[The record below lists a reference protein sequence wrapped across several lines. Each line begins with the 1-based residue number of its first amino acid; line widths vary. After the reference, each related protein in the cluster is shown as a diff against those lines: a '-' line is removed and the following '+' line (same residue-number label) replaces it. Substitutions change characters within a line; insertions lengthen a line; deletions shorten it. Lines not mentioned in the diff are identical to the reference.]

1 MFRQYFYDGVEVRR
15 WEPSTFRLNHSYL
28 SSFCAWLIKR
38 GYLKTNPLEGIEKPK
53 LKKPLPRRLS
63 KQDAE
68 RIIAYP
74 FTSGDY
80 ANNFHALH
88 DLALLAVA
96 VFAGLRAN
104 ELCQLKIVDVDLR
117 TNQIYIHSGKGC
129 KDRVVP
135 IYFKLRHH
143 LVRYLREKKA
153 FGKHSEYFFTSR
165 QNGQLNYRRITRIV
179 EKVKKGTGIY
189 FSMHQLR
196 HTFASEF
203 LDAGMDIFEIG

>member
-1 MFRQYFYDGVEVRR
+1 M
-15 WEPSTFRLNHSYL
+15 
-28 SSFCAWLIKR
+28 
-38 GYLKTNPLEGIEKPK
+38 
-53 LKKPLPRRLS
+53 
-63 KQDAE
+63 
-68 RIIAYP
+68 
-74 FTSGDY
+74 
-80 ANNFHALH
+80 
-88 DLALLAVA
+88 A

-104 ELCQLKIVDVDLR
+104 ELCQLKLVDVDLR
-117 TNQIYIHSGKGC
+117 TNQIFIRSGKGR

-135 IYFKLRHH
+135 VYFKLRHH
-143 LVRYLREKKA
+143 LARYLREKKA
-153 FGKHSEYFFTSR
+153 FGKQSEYFFTSR